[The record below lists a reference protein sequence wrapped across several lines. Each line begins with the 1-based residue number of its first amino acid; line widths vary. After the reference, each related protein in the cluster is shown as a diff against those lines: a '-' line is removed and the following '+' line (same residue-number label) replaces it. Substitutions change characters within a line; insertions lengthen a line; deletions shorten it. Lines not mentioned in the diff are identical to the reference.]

1 MHADEGNSFILT
13 VIMTVVS
20 LSLYPAV
27 NKLAPKLGKKKLI
40 VTGFFAYALVFL
52 ITVFCG
58 EGMVWG
64 YIIAVAAGVPMAILG
79 ILPQAVVADI
89 AEADAIE
96 SGERRSGM
104 FFAART
110 FAMKMGQALSLLVFT
125 SMTVSQTEFSYRA
138 TAIVATVFCLIGAV
152 LFLLYN
158 EKLVM
163 GKITNAAATADL
175 STATVASSEDANENA
190 AE

>member
-1 MHADEGNSFILT
+1 
-13 VIMTVVS
+13 
-20 LSLYPAV
+20 
-27 NKLAPKLGKKKLI
+27 
-40 VTGFFAYALVFL
+40 
-52 ITVFCG
+52 
-58 EGMVWG
+58 
-64 YIIAVAAGVPMAILG
+64 
-79 ILPQAVVADI
+79 
-89 AEADAIE
+89 
-96 SGERRSGM
+96 
-104 FFAART
+104 
-110 FAMKMGQALSLLVFT
+110 MKMGQALSLLVFT

-175 STATVASSEDANENA
+175 STATAVPSEDANENA